1 MNCGTVGKIDRSA
14 LHFGFALQLGV
25 VLDDAFHGAKH
36 PRKGLL
42 KIVGKDQNLVRCLLG
57 ESPAEGNCTV
67 ERGLAALLDATVQDR
82 VIGQAAS
89 AIEGEGRRN
98 ISR

>member
-1 MNCGTVGKIDRSA
+1 M
-14 LHFGFALQLGV
+14 QLGV
-25 VLDDAFHGAKH
+25 VLDNAFPGAKH
-36 PRKGLL
+36 ADKGLL
-42 KIVGKDQNLVRCLLG
+42 QVAGTDQNFVECLLG

-82 VIGQAAS
+82 VVGQAAS
-89 AIEGEGRRN
+89 AIEGEGSRN

>member
-1 MNCGTVGKIDRSA
+1 MIVPLAKQMLLLC
-14 LHFGFALQLGV
+14 FGFAMQLGV
-25 VLDDAFHGAKH
+25 VLDNAFPGAKH
-36 PRKGLL
+36 AGKGLL
-42 KIVGKDQNLVRCLLG
+42 QVVGTDQNFVGCLLG

-82 VIGQAAS
+82 VVGQAAS
-89 AIEGEGRRN
+89 AIEGEGSRN

>member
-1 MNCGTVGKIDRSA
+1 MFSSVTCKIQNA
-14 LHFGFALQLGV
+14 FGSGQKTTDPL
-25 VLDDAFHGAKH
+25 LDITKH
-36 PRKGLL
+36 AGKGLL
-42 KIVGKDQNLVRCLLG
+42 QVVGTDQNFVGCLSG

-82 VIGQAAS
+82 VVGQAAS
-89 AIEGEGRRN
+89 AIEGEGSRN